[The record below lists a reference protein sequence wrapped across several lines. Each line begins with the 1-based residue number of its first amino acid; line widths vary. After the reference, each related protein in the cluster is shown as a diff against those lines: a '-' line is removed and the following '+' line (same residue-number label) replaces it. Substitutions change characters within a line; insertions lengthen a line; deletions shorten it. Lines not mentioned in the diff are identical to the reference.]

1 MRGYLCRRT
10 ILPTPHPPTPKAHK
24 TKDMEKQVESLKQRL
39 RQQEKLAS
47 LGMLSAGIAHEIQN
61 PLNFVINFSKMS
73 SKLLA
78 DLTEIVADNEA
89 TLPEA
94 DREEVDDIVA
104 DLKDNMARIVEHGER
119 AISIIQG
126 ILLVSRG
133 KDNEFLPTDVAR
145 LVKEYVWLSYHAMR
159 ANYKGFNISI
169 GEQYQEQLPQVMV
182 IPQDLSRAVLNLMN
196 NACYAVWKKQQDG
209 APGYQPRI
217 DVKVNIADDD
227 TTPSTQHP
235 SISITIADNGVGMTP
250 EVQERLYENFFT
262 TKPIGEGTG
271 LGMGITR
278 DIIVDKHGGTMG
290 FTSQPGVGTTFTLTI
305 PVRKA

>member
-1 MRGYLCRRT
+1 
-10 ILPTPHPPTPKAHK
+10 
-24 TKDMEKQVESLKQRL
+24 MEKQVESLQQRL

-73 SKLLA
+73 TKLLD
-78 DLTEIVADNEA
+78 DLNDIVADNEK
-89 TLPEA
+89 TIPEA
-94 DREEVDDIVA
+94 DRQELDDIVG
-104 DLKDNMARIVEHGER
+104 DLKENMARIVEHGER

-133 KDNEFLPTDVAR
+133 KDNEFLPTDLTR

-169 GEQYQEQLPQVMV
+169 GEDYETGLPQVMV

-196 NACYAVWKKQQDG
+196 NACYAVWHKQQHAGPD
-209 APGYQPRI
+209 YQPRI
-217 DVKVNIADDD
+217 DVTVKATASNNNS
-227 TTPSTQHP
+227 TTGNATGQGT
-235 SISITIADNGVGMTP
+235 ITITITDNGEGMTP
-250 EVQERLYENFFT
+250 EVQQRLYENFFT

-271 LGMGITR
+271 LGMAITK
-278 DIIVDKHGGTMG
+278 DIIENKHGGTISFDSTEG
-290 FTSQPGVGTTFTLTI
+290 QGTTFRLSI
-305 PVRKA
+305 PAKSV